1 MHWLQPPA
9 PWIATHPLPDPLA
22 PHGTQAALE
31 GSKTLLDSPLPQTFT
46 NATEASDVLAQAPKA
61 LGGPAYDAVAVA
73 KVQSTLPARFVYWRI
88 VRLHSDQVWPV
99 FIPPWVCPGSLGA
112 AAARLFGLRRTQG
125 RLSAPS

>member
-73 KVQSTLPARFVYWRI
+73 KVQSTLPACWPPARPPARHAMQAIRAGGWLALSPLLPAP
-88 VRLHSDQVWPV
+88 LH
-99 FIPPWVCPGSLGA
+99 A
-112 AAARLFGLRRTQG
+112 AA
-125 RLSAPS
+125 